1 MRSRG
6 CGIYLLIYL
15 LVDEGI
21 AKLQYLKS
29 YSTDDQSH
37 QFVLKCP
44 KVSSTR
50 YCIIFYGEL
59 YYYLHFEKSLWK
71 SMKIKMGVTLLC
83 TVMAW
88 K

>member
-21 AKLQYLKS
+21 AKLRYLKS
-29 YSTDDQSH
+29 YSTDDQSR

-44 KVSSTR
+44 KVSCTR

-59 YYYLHFEKSLWK
+59 YYYLHFERSSNFLYYCENYD
-71 SMKIKMGVTLLC
+71 GRDTL
-83 TVMAW
+83 A
-88 K
+88 

>member
-21 AKLQYLKS
+21 AKLRYLKL
-29 YSTDDQSH
+29 YSTDDKSH

-44 KVSSTR
+44 KVSYTR
-50 YCIIFYGEL
+50 YCIIFYGNYIIICILREVVIFCGNL
-59 YYYLHFEKSLWK
+59 
-71 SMKIKMGVTLLC
+71 
-83 TVMAW
+83 
-88 K
+88 

>member
-1 MRSRG
+1 MVF
-6 CGIYLLIYL
+6 IYYFYL

-44 KVSSTR
+44 KVSCTR
-50 YCIIFYGEL
+50 YHLLYLFYNIICILREL
-59 YYYLHFEKSLWK
+59 IILYIIV
-71 SMKIKMGVTLLC
+71 KIKMGVTLLC

>member
-1 MRSRG
+1 MTIASRDHCHVRLLYVEVRSRG

-21 AKLQYLKS
+21 AKLRYLKS

-44 KVSSTR
+44 KVSCTR
-50 YCIIFYGEL
+50 YHLL
-59 YYYLHFEKSLWK
+59 YLIY
-71 SMKIKMGVTLLC
+71 SMGN
-83 TVMAW
+83 
-88 K
+88 

>member
-21 AKLQYLKS
+21 AKLRYLKS

-50 YCIIFYGEL
+50 YHLLYLIYSMGNLITDAEGDMATADTCNHFYL
-59 YYYLHFEKSLWK
+59 SLQ
-71 SMKIKMGVTLLC
+71 
-83 TVMAW
+83 
-88 K
+88 

>member
-1 MRSRG
+1 M

-21 AKLQYLKS
+21 AKLRYLKS

-44 KVSSTR
+44 KVSCAR
-50 YCIIFYGEL
+50 YHLL
-59 YYYLHFEKSLWK
+59 YLIYF
-71 SMKIKMGVTLLC
+71 MGN
-83 TVMAW
+83 
-88 K
+88 